1 MHSSEQESLLTTKMQ
16 ELLMKISISKCG
28 ECKKNRLVDRVGDK
42 WICFACKQ
50 KIGKVGLTKSIREF
64 VSENN

>member
-1 MHSSEQESLLTTKMQ
+1 MQ